1 MEERAE
7 TWTLRSARC
16 AWSARR
22 WGGLCDHHGL
32 PGPKATPASKAR
44 RSTSSSG
51 TPAW

>member
-16 AWSARR
+16 AWSSRR

-32 PGPKATPASKAR
+32 PGPKANTSVEGKEVDLLFGHAR
-44 RSTSSSG
+44 L
-51 TPAW
+51 